1 MTRTIDFELCV
12 PFSRERR
19 AKMPSGATASRATNA
34 RFIHPRSTQEWGD
47 DVAEVDERV
56 DRDHAVSHVD
66 RLTFKWRNFENSPD
80 DVAVRCVRHGALQPR
95 GVDHVGERWLLGR
108 GFTQRSIFQPARVK
122 VRTGDERLR
131 GGASEFAEL
140 HCLDVGF
147 HPGNNRRRRAEFASS
162 QFAEHLLRTRIQLE
176 GSR

>member
-1 MTRTIDFELCV
+1 MTRTIHFELCV

-19 AKMPSGATASRATNA
+19 TKIALGATASQATNA
-34 RFIHPRSTQEWGD
+34 RSIHLRSTQEWGD
-47 DVAEVDERV
+47 DAAEADERV

-66 RLTFKWRNFENSPD
+66 RLTFKWRNFENNLD
-80 DVAVRCVRHGALQPR
+80 DLAVRCVGHGALQPR
-95 GVDHVGERWLLGR
+95 RVDHVGERWLLGR
-108 GFTQRSIFQPARVK
+108 GLTQRSVFQPTRVK

-147 HPGNNRRRRAEFASS
+147 HAGNHRRRRAEFASS
-162 QFAEHLLRTRIQLE
+162 QFTEHLLRTRIQLE